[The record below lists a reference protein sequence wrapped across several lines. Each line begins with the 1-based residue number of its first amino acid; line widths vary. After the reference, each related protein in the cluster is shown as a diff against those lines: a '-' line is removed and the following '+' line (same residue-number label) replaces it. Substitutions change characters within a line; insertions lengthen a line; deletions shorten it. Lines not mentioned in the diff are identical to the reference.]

1 MDDWDEGRSR
11 KNRRRE
17 EAAGSKRQTR
27 ATVTRFS
34 VPTLRIA

>member
-1 MDDWDEGRSR
+1 MDDWDEAR
-11 KNRRRE
+11 KNRRGE

-27 ATVTRFS
+27 ATVTRFP